1 MSSNGTPLALEAIDV
16 VKDVEVGEH
25 KLHIIKNLTLKVSRG
40 EMLGIVGP
48 SGSGKS
54 TLLGLLGGLDTPTS
68 GQVCIDSIDISHMN
82 EGRLTEIRNEKIGFV
97 FQLFHLIPTLTAV
110 KNVALPIRFAAKR
123 KYNPT
128 KRAIALLTLLGLE
141 DRLDH
146 RPSQLSGGQQQ
157 RVAIARALA
166 NDPPILLC
174 DEPTGNLDT
183 KSGQQVID
191 ALKHIRATLQ
201 TTVIIVTH
209 DMGIA
214 AQTDR
219 IVTLDDGQIT
229 NEKHNFS
236 SKSDE

>member
-1 MSSNGTPLALEAIDV
+1 MSSNGIPLAIEAINV
-16 VKDVEVGEH
+16 VKDVEVGER
-25 KLHIIKNLTLKVSRG
+25 KLHIIKNLTLKIPRG
-40 EMLGIVGP
+40 EMLGIIGP

-68 GQVCIDSIDISHMN
+68 GHICIDSIDISQMN
-82 EGRLTEIRNEKIGFV
+82 EGRLTEIRNQKIGFV
-97 FQLFHLIPTLTAV
+97 FQLFHLIPTLTAL
-110 KNVALPIRFAAKR
+110 KNVALPIRFATKR
-123 KYNPT
+123 QYNPT
-128 KRAIALLTLLGLE
+128 ERATELLTMLGLG

-191 ALKHIRATLQ
+191 ALKNIQNTLQ

-219 IVTLDDGQIT
+219 IVTLDDGRIIHEQQ
-229 NEKHNFS
+229 NK
-236 SKSDE
+236 

>member
-1 MSSNGTPLALEAIDV
+1 LSSNGTPPALEAFDV
-16 VKDVEVGEH
+16 VKDVEIGER
-25 KLHIIKNLTLKVSRG
+25 KLHIIQHINLKVLRG
-40 EMLGIVGP
+40 EILGIIGP

-68 GQVCIDSIDISHMN
+68 GRVCIDSIDISHMS
-82 EGRLTEIRNEKIGFV
+82 EGRLTDIRNEKIGFV
-97 FQLFHLIPTLTAV
+97 FQLFHLIPTLTAL

-128 KRAIALLTLLGLE
+128 KRATDLLTMLGLG

-191 ALKHIRATLQ
+191 ALKHIRETLQ

-209 DMGIA
+209 DMSIA

-219 IVTLDDGQIT
+219 IVSLDDGRIIEEKR
-229 NEKHNFS
+229 NE
-236 SKSDE
+236 